1 MEFNVGGEFEKQ
13 NGIKNRNGKLKTA
26 EKKVL
31 RNLMLARNNKENG
44 IFTNTKT
51 WLCGLFQSETETNC
65 CENH

>member
-1 MEFNVGGEFEKQ
+1 MEFISFVEFNVGGEFEKQ

-51 WLCGLFQSETETNC
+51 
-65 CENH
+65 